1 MISRTEA
8 RTTEQQ
14 ASEDPAVVQSRE
26 GDVRQYKPGAVAGR
40 VRNGDRVIR
49 VRSFIVALVLLAMI
63 GSIGVLGWQLH
74 AKTDD
79 LNSMRDNA
87 DARSHA
93 EQVALDYSTGAAQM
107 DFRDLASWRSRLTS
121 GTSDELADRLTRAAS
136 SMEQIIT
143 PLQWVATAKPVAA
156 KVVSENNGSYTV
168 TAFVKVLTTNSQAPD
183 GIDSTA
189 SYQLTVDG
197 RDNWK
202 ISDIGGDDASLGG
215 AGNPPPSSSS
225 TAPPSV
231 ESPPAPPALPPR

>member
-8 RTTEQQ
+8 RTTKQQ
-14 ASEDPAVVQSRE
+14 VNEESAVVQSRV
-26 GDVRQYKPGAVAGR
+26 GDVRQDRPGAVAGR
-40 VRNGDRVIR
+40 LRNGDRVIR

-63 GSIGVLGWQLH
+63 GSIGMLGWQLH

-87 DARSHA
+87 NARSHA

-121 GTSDELADRLTRAAS
+121 GTSDELADRLTHAAS

-225 TAPPSV
+225 TAPPTV
-231 ESPPAPPALPPR
+231 ESPPAPAVPPR

>member
-8 RTTEQQ
+8 RTTKQQ
-14 ASEDPAVVQSRE
+14 ANEESAVVQSGE
-26 GDVRQYKPGAVAGR
+26 GDVRQYKTGAVAGR
-40 VRNGDRVIR
+40 LRNGDRVIR
-49 VRSFIVALVLLAMI
+49 VRSFIGALVLLAMI
-63 GSIGVLGWQLH
+63 GSIGILGWQLH
-74 AKTDD
+74 GKTDD

-121 GTSDELADRLTRAAS
+121 GTSDELADRLTHAAS

-231 ESPPAPPALPPR
+231 ESPPAPAVPPR